1 MPRFLAGE
9 KLPED
14 NSIPAKHSAWIK
26 ICLASWEF
34 VTSSTLVA
42 FARAAI
48 VAMLASPDQIQQVD
62 DGLTSSNRSSHHML
76 VTAALLVLSTPA
88 FQPGFCLRAT

>member
-1 MPRFLAGE
+1 MV
-9 KLPED
+9 
-14 NSIPAKHSAWIK
+14 K

-42 FARAAI
+42 FAHAAI
-48 VAMLASPDQIQQVD
+48 VAMPASPDQIQQVD

-76 VTAALLVLSTPA
+76 VIAALLVLSTPA
-88 FQPGFCLRAT
+88 FQPGFCLKAT